1 MYDLLI
7 YELAHLKI
15 QECVGDRGN
24 CWSILFHSTGFWG
37 WKCSEGEAL
46 SVATL
51 EKLQPEHHYEI
62 GSPEMLMRFGCP
74 LLIRTWMNQIYG
86 MIDKLYL
93 TTAHAQKHLW

>member
-7 YELAHLKI
+7 YELAFLKA
-15 QECVGDRGN
+15 QECVGDHGN
-24 CWSILFHSTGFWG
+24 SWSFLFHGSGFWG
-37 WKCSEGEAL
+37 CQCSEGEAP

-51 EKLQPEHHYEI
+51 EKPQPEHHYEFS
-62 GSPEMLMRFGCP
+62 SPEMLLKFGCP

-93 TTAHAQKHLW
+93 TAHAQKHLW